1 MTRRLLVIL
10 WLGLLLVCCD
20 KPAASNS
27 RMGDNPAAPRVA
39 RGGRAPR
46 ENPPDAREVLRVALE
61 TAGTI
66 ELAAEREQEIAA
78 VAWNALDIDPEL
90 AREAFQQLSTD
101 NPEKIRLIL
110 HFAMRLADR
119 DPEEALAWAGTL
131 ESEREIAAARGQIA
145 LVLAETEPQRAADL
159 LSESGM
165 VGHEFDVAV
174 VQVLQR
180 WAAKSAPDA
189 AAWAATFPPC
199 AAREAGMGIIISQ
212 WAKTDAQAVLSW
224 MTALQDEVVRKEAV
238 LAMEEAVLQQA
249 PEVREAWLQHA
260 DSQTLSELEQQ
271 RALAMKEV
279 GDNVAQASQL
289 TDKP

>member
-1 MTRRLLVIL
+1 M
-10 WLGLLLVCCD
+10 
-20 KPAASNS
+20 
-27 RMGDNPAAPRVA
+27 
-39 RGGRAPR
+39 
-46 ENPPDAREVLRVALE
+46 ALE